1 MAEIKNLEEVFV
13 WRESAKKEG
22 ASAKTKEKKR
32 SRARRAKAWTEQR
45 KSKREREI
53 EGRRHEIATEKLK
66 KAELEGKEGASDG
79 SCRQNEGARVMATAE
94 GKAGEEER
102 NRHWPLAPEFP
113 ISIREF
119 SLNRGTV
126 SFVSLQISQVLVQ
139 FFLNVT
145 AVACSSV
152 IFLLLGLN
160 FLNIHTAYDDWS

>member
-1 MAEIKNLEEVFV
+1 
-13 WRESAKKEG
+13 
-22 ASAKTKEKKR
+22 
-32 SRARRAKAWTEQR
+32 
-45 KSKREREI
+45 
-53 EGRRHEIATEKLK
+53 
-66 KAELEGKEGASDG
+66 
-79 SCRQNEGARVMATAE
+79 MATAE